1 MSLYKQRGSEVWWLN
16 ISHPGHSRVRE
27 STGEHDRDAAQKV
40 HDERKAALWKID
52 PTLKGRTNDPHHV
65 KVFPSRRKANW
76 HAAFTV
82 TMTKDYVNETL

>member
-27 STGEHDRDAAQKV
+27 SPGEHDRDAAQKV

-65 KVFPSRRKANW
+65 KVFPLPPQSQLARGFHCNYDKG
-76 HAAFTV
+76 
-82 TMTKDYVNETL
+82 LCQ